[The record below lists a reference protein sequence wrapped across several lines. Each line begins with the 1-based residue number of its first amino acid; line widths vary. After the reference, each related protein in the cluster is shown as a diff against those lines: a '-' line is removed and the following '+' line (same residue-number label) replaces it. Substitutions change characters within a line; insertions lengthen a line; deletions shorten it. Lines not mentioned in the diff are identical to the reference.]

1 MPRSLRFVRALLALT
16 VLVWPLARC
25 ESSSVPAPR
34 AIELGREACARCGHT
49 IESLEAAAQIVHTD
63 GTTRVYDDLG
73 CLATDGAALRGGG
86 QFYVQLS
93 GQRGW
98 MRVEDVHF
106 ASPKDRQSPR
116 GYNYFAYQQ
125 DEAAGIDPNGWAR
138 GWADLVAELNRPK

>member
-1 MPRSLRFVRALLALT
+1 MRAAVAACAVLAG
-16 VLVWPLARC
+16 VLAGCGV
-25 ESSSVPAPR
+25 SSVPAPR
-34 AIELGREACARCGHT
+34 ALVLGTDTCAHCGHA
-49 IESLEAAAQIVHTD
+49 IETLEAAAQIVYTD

-73 CLATDGAALRGGG
+73 CLATDGPALRGGG

-93 GQRGW
+93 GNRGW

-106 ASPKDRQSPR
+106 ASPADRRSPR

-125 DEAAGIDPNGWAR
+125 DEAANIDPHGWAR